1 MRCNTGG
8 KMKKIIVG
16 LTALVVIGGGFAY
29 YGTTQNKDISK
40 EYQVFS
46 VKKSTFEKI
55 VEADG
60 VVQARDTK
68 LVYADRSLK
77 VDEVFYSAGDYVKKG
92 EVIMTFDPEDKNT
105 VIRNLKKEEINL
117 KKLERNLKNAM
128 SMFQVGGSSQV
139 EIEDIEFDIRK
150 SKLNI
155 EGLQEELSKMLDK
168 IKSPFDGTIISMI
181 AEANYRVNTEVELFE
196 VADLSD
202 LIVVANVPEYS
213 IHGILLG
220 QNVRIRPDAY
230 NEEFYGVVSKIST
243 LSSATVS
250 NSSSSSSS
258 STANET
264 EAYVEVEITIENLP
278 RELRPG
284 FNSSVDIIVNSI
296 DDIVSIP
303 RASILEDEK
312 GYYVFI
318 LNTEKKIRKNYVEV
332 KESNSSMVII
342 DNLPEGMS
350 ILKNPYIALE
360 ENQEVKTG
368 NGQGKGKGEN

>member
-8 KMKKIIVG
+8 RMKKIIVG
-16 LTALVVIGGGFAY
+16 LTAIVIIGGGFAY
-29 YGTTQNKDISK
+29 YGTTQNKDVSK
-40 EYQVFS
+40 EYQIFN

-77 VDEVFYSAGDYVKKG
+77 VDEVFYTAGDYVKKG
-92 EVIMTFDPEDKNT
+92 EIIMTFDPEDKNT

-117 KKLERNLKNAM
+117 KKLERDLKNAI

-139 EIEDIEFDIRK
+139 EIENIEFDIRK

-155 EGLQEELSKMLDK
+155 DGLQEELSKMLDE

-213 IHGILLG
+213 IQGILLG
-220 QNVRIRPDAY
+220 QDVRIRPDAY
-230 NEEFYGVVSKIST
+230 KDEFHGVVSKIST
-243 LSSATVS
+243 LSTATAS

-258 STANET
+258 TTNDT

-318 LNTEKKIRKNYVEV
+318 LNTEKKIKKNYVDV

-360 ENQEVKTG
+360 ENQEVKIG
-368 NGQGKGKGEN
+368 NGQGKGKEEN

>member
-1 MRCNTGG
+1 
-8 KMKKIIVG
+8 MKKIIVG
-16 LTALVVIGGGFAY
+16 LTAIVVIGGGFAY
-29 YGTTQNKDISK
+29 YGTTQNKDVSK
-40 EYQVFS
+40 EYQIFN

-77 VDEVFYSAGDYVKKG
+77 VDEVFYTAGDYVKKG
-92 EVIMTFDPEDKNT
+92 EIIMTFDPEDKNT

-117 KKLERNLKNAM
+117 KKLERDLKNAI

-139 EIEDIEFDIRK
+139 EIENIEFDIRK

-155 EGLQEELSKMLDK
+155 DGLQEELSKMLDE

-213 IHGILLG
+213 IQGILLG
-220 QNVRIRPDAY
+220 QDVRIRPDAY
-230 NEEFYGVVSKIST
+230 KDEFHGVVSKIST
-243 LSSATVS
+243 LSTATAS
-250 NSSSSSSS
+250 NSSGSSSS
-258 STANET
+258 STTNDT

-318 LNTEKKIRKNYVEV
+318 LNTEKKIRKNYVDV

-368 NGQGKGKGEN
+368 NGQGKGKEEN